1 LTFCLTG
8 RVGFPLR
15 PIGSRSFPAMLFLR
29 NIQAQKPD
37 FLFFCYKTE
46 EDISQ
51 NLCSIGP
58 LSLEGEG

>member
-1 LTFCLTG
+1 
-8 RVGFPLR
+8 
-15 PIGSRSFPAMLFLR
+15 MLFLR

-51 NLCSIGP
+51 NLSSIGP
-58 LSLEGEG
+58 LSLKGEG